1 MLEKIRNSF
10 TPGEFAWVL
19 YDVANSAFTML
30 ATTLIPIWFKVLAI
44 TGEPGGLTSDE
55 ATGHWAL
62 SAERFSGDGDRSAS
76 RADFWQ
82 HCRPPSR
89 QETIF
94 HHLFSHWGDRMP
106 ALWRH
111 NQLAII
117 SHSLHFRKDCL
128 FCIAHVL

>member
-62 SAERFSGDGDRSAS
+62 SVSLVTVIVALLGPIFGSIADHR
-76 RADFWQ
+76 RAKK
-82 HCRPPSR
+82 
-89 QETIF
+89 
-94 HHLFSHWGDRMP
+94 LFFTTS
-106 ALWRH
+106 
-111 NQLAII
+111 LAIGVI
-117 SHSLHFRKDCL
+117 GCL
-128 FCIAHVL
+128 LFGVTTSWLLFLILFIFVKIAI